1 MRFWF
6 PLLTALAMAPP
17 RQRKGL
23 FRRPTGPRGAAL
35 AGLLA
40 LGACSSL
47 PHDGPTGGAF
57 GKADAVDKRAYALV
71 NLDYR
76 AAEQVAASPPPTL
89 ASLASAA
96 SDAPNDRLGEGDVLA
111 VTIFEAGGAALFSAS
126 GDGAGLSGGGAEALP
141 HLTVAR
147 DGSVTIPFA
156 GPVRVAGLTVA
167 EAAAVIQGALRGR
180 AVNPQVQVAL
190 AGNVSNTVTVLGDV
204 RTVGRVP
211 LSVNSER
218 LLDILALS
226 GGPTRPPG
234 DISVTIARGDT
245 AVSAPLAAVLRD
257 PAQNI
262 RLASRDQV
270 RLLYAPRKYSTF
282 GALGRVAEQQIED
295 ERLSLAEA
303 LSKTG
308 GLDPLTA
315 NGAAVFLFRFERP
328 EVASAL
334 GVRRAA
340 SPKGVPI
347 VYRLNLMKP
356 DGFFVADKF
365 DVQAGDMIYVPRSDA
380 TELRKFLDLVSVI
393 SQVTYNLTV
402 TPVLH

>member
-1 MRFWF
+1 MALAA
-6 PLLTALAMAPP
+6 LLT
-17 RQRKGL
+17 
-23 FRRPTGPRGAAL
+23 
-35 AGLLA
+35 

-47 PHDGPTGGAF
+47 PHDGPMGAAF
-57 GKADAVDKRAYALV
+57 GKAGEASDKRGYALV
-71 NLDYR
+71 GLDYR

-89 ASLASAA
+89 ASLASATSA
-96 SDAPNDRLGEGDVLA
+96 APNDRLGAGDVLA
-111 VTIFEAGGAALFSAS
+111 VTIYEAGGAALFSALRDGS
-126 GDGAGLSGGGAEALP
+126 GVAGGGAETLP

-147 DGSVTIPFA
+147 DGTVTIPFA
-156 GPVRVAGLTVA
+156 GPVRVADLTVA
-167 EAAAVIQGALRGR
+167 EAAGAIQAALRGR
-180 AVNPQVQVAL
+180 AVNPQVEVAL
-190 AGNVSNTVTVLGDV
+190 AGNVSNAVTVLGEV
-204 RTVGRVP
+204 RSVGRVP
-211 LSVNSER
+211 LSANTER

-234 DISVTIARGDT
+234 DISVTIARGET
-245 AVSAPLAAVLRD
+245 TVSAPLAAVLRD

-262 RLASRDQV
+262 RLAPRDQV

-295 ERLSLAEA
+295 ERLSLAGA

-315 NGAAVFLFRFERP
+315 NGKAVFLFRFERP
-328 EVASAL
+328 EVANAL

-340 SPKGVPI
+340 TAKGVPI
-347 VYRLNLMKP
+347 VYRLNLMQP
-356 DGFFVADKF
+356 EGLFVADRF
-365 DVQAGDMIYVPRSDA
+365 DVQAGDMIYVPRSNA